1 MNPTVSRVTQ
11 RIIERSRDSRAAYLA
26 KIEHARSKKV
36 HRSQLACGNLAHG
49 FAACG
54 QEDKASLTSMTKS
67 NIGIVTSFNDMLS
80 AHQPYETYPQQ
91 IKAALHTVGAVG
103 QVASGVPAMC
113 DGVTQGQDGMELSL
127 MSREVIAMSAAV
139 GLSHNMF
146 DGALYLGVCDK
157 IVPGLFMAA
166 MSFGHL
172 PTLFVP
178 AGPMPSGLPN
188 KEKVRVRQL
197 YAEGKLGRDALLEAE
212 AASYHAPGTCTFYGT
227 ANSNQMVIEV
237 MGLHLPGASFVQP
250 DMPLRAALT
259 DAAARQVTRM
269 TETSGNYMPVGSM
282 VDEKVIVNGIIA
294 LLATDGSTNHTMHLV
309 AMARAAGIH
318 INWDDFSDLSDVV
331 PLMCRIYPNGPADI
345 NHFQAAGGVP
355 VLVQELLKGG
365 LLHEDVDTV
374 AGHGLSRYTQEPF
387 LEDGKL
393 VYRPG
398 PTQSH
403 DSNVIASFDK
413 PFESH
418 GGTKVLTGNLG
429 RAVMKTSAV
438 PTDNQIIEAPAV
450 VFHSQHDVVPAFEAG
465 KLDKDCIVVVRY
477 QGPRAIGMPELH
489 KLMPPLGVLMDRGL
503 KVALVTDGRLSGA
516 SGKVP
521 SAIHVTPEAY
531 SGGLLAKVRDGD
543 MIRLNGK
550 TGELTLLVDEAE
562 LANRE
567 LVHPDLSALHDGSG
581 REMFAALREQ
591 LSGAEEGASCI
602 KFY

>member
-269 TETSGNYMPVGSM
+269 TETSGNYMPVGRM

-294 LLATDGSTNHTMHLV
+294 LLATGGSTNHTMHLV

-331 PLMCRIYPNGPADI
+331 PLMCRIYPIGPADI